1 VDAAV
6 TAALTPGAQATEHVA
21 PPTGAALECQN
32 VSVRV
37 PGRLL
42 VENLSLGLPAG
53 RVVVVLGRNGAG
65 KSSLLHALGGVNA
78 HASGTVVVDGRS
90 LEEWPR
96 RELACR
102 LALLPQASDDPFP
115 GTALETVL
123 VGRHPHIGFWRWEDA
138 HDREVAQ
145 RSLAAA
151 DLAGCDEREVAT
163 LSGGER
169 RRLAIAAVLAQE
181 PLVFLLD
188 EPIQQLDP
196 HHQVETLKLFRARAD
211 AGRLVIM
218 SLHDVGLAARYADDA
233 ILLFGDGRWLHGPAA
248 DVLTEER
255 LGELYGTT
263 IRELRWPGGR
273 TFVAV

>member
-1 VDAAV
+1 VTLDPESVRDRSDAG
-6 TAALTPGAQATEHVA
+6 TAARAT
-21 PPTGAALECQN
+21 LECQRLC
-32 VSVRV
+32 VRV

-42 VENLSLGLPAG
+42 IEDLTVRLAPG
-53 RVVVVLGRNGAG
+53 RIVVVLGRNGAG
-65 KSSLLHALGGVNA
+65 KSSLLHALAGLNP
-78 HASGTVVVDGRS
+78 HASGTVLVDARPLAG
-90 LEEWPR
+90 WPR

-138 HDREVAQ
+138 QDHEIAR

-151 DLAGCDEREVAT
+151 DLAGCDDREVDT

-169 RRLAIAAVLAQE
+169 RRLAIATVLAQE
-181 PLVFLLD
+181 PEIFLLD

-196 HHQVETLKLFRARAD
+196 HHQVETLKLFRAQAD
-211 AGRLVIM
+211 AGRLVVM

-233 ILLFGDGRWLHGPAA
+233 VLLHGDGRWLHGPAGT
-248 DVLTEER
+248 VLTEER
-255 LGELYGTT
+255 LGELYGTR
-263 IRELRWPGGR
+263 IRELRWPDGR
-273 TFVAV
+273 TFVAI

>member
-1 VDAAV
+1 MISEP
-6 TAALTPGAQATEHVA
+6 TPGAVERAADADAHAT
-21 PPTGAALECQN
+21 LECRQLC
-32 VSVRV
+32 VRV

-42 VENLSLGLPAG
+42 IDDLTVRLTAG

-65 KSSLLHALGGVNA
+65 KSSLLHALAGLNP
-78 HASGTVVVDGRS
+78 HASGTVLVDNRS
-90 LEEWPR
+90 LDRWPR

-138 HDREVAQ
+138 HDRDIAR

-151 DLAGCDEREVAT
+151 DLAGCDEREVDT

-181 PLVFLLD
+181 PAVFLLD

-196 HHQVETLKLFRARAD
+196 HHQVETLKLFRAQAD
-211 AGRLVIM
+211 AGRLVVM
-218 SLHDVGLAARYADDA
+218 SLHDVGMAARYADDA
-233 ILLFGDGRWLHGPAA
+233 ILLHGDGRWLHGQAGT
-248 DVLTEER
+248 VLSEER
-255 LGELYGTT
+255 LGELYGTR
-263 IRELRWPGGR
+263 IRELRWPDGR
-273 TFVAV
+273 TFVAF